1 MVNSRMRPI
10 VYDNQMDRA
19 FFVKGLIDEELTVE
33 DGFESHLFNMG
44 VYNNAVGS
52 PFKLP
57 YDPDTVCV
65 LIIST
70 PNMFDVSFKRWI
82 QTKFK
87 EKFLAKPIELYQQ
100 SQQSCLPLSKRPFI
114 REETT
119 VPASGPLGSWEA
131 VSETVG
137 SPIQEF
143 LQSRLEPVCEKF
155 DVLNIEYE
163 LLHDH
168 SLWPNRKP
176 KILMQT
182 CGHVAGAAYYYQ
194 PFQVRGEGWPPLPMA
209 QNKKFIGLS
218 LHPIYGGH
226 FAFRSVF
233 IFPRIRFSSFCA
245 PEPLSILHSTEE
257 IRTALERF
265 NYSWKDSGFRDFG
278 GPRKRYSVTQME
290 FFGRPPAER
299 WSILKQWCE
308 EQ

>member
-1 MVNSRMRPI
+1 MPPSATV
-10 VYDNQMDRA
+10 MDA
-19 FFVKGLIDEELTVE
+19 NEALFVKDVIDAELTAD
-33 DGFESHLFNMG
+33 DGFESHMFTIG
-44 VYNNAVGS
+44 DYNSAVRA
-52 PFKLP
+52 PFKFA

-82 QTKFK
+82 KLKCK
-87 EKFLAKPIELYQQ
+87 E
-100 SQQSCLPLSKRPFI
+100 
-114 REETT
+114 
-119 VPASGPLGSWEA
+119 LGSLEA
-131 VSETVG
+131 VAETIS

-155 DVLNIEYE
+155 DALRVDYE

-182 CGHVAGAAYYYQ
+182 CGHIAGAAYYYQ
-194 PFQVRGEGWPPLPMA
+194 PFQVGGDGWPPRAMEA
-209 QNKKFIGLS
+209 NKKFIGLS
-218 LHPIYGGH
+218 LHPVYGGH

-233 IFPRIRFSSFCA
+233 IFPNLRAMNFCA
-245 PEPLSILHSTEE
+245 PRPLSILHTVDD
-257 IRTALERF
+257 IRDALEKF

-278 GPRKRYSVTQME
+278 GPQKRYSVTQMD

-299 WSILKQWCE
+299 WSVLKPWCE
-308 EQ
+308 E